1 MGKVFPEG
9 KNSTPSKMCR
19 TFVNIVRMSHSS
31 KWTKYAEV
39 YDPVK
44 VASIDGEE
52 GSPQGCLEM
61 IKN

>member
-1 MGKVFPEG
+1 
-9 KNSTPSKMCR
+9 MCR
-19 TFVNIVRMSHSS
+19 IFINIVRMSHSS

-52 GSPQGCLEM
+52 DSTQGCLEM
-61 IKN
+61 IKKFNF

>member
-1 MGKVFPEG
+1 
-9 KNSTPSKMCR
+9 MCR
-19 TFVNIVRMSHSS
+19 TFINIVRMSHSS

-52 GSPQGCLEM
+52 DSTHRCLEM
-61 IKN
+61 IE